1 MFCVHS
7 AGQCSSSQ
15 SVKHRLIVRTR
26 KVALEY
32 TAFTGKRVVE
42 NAKQF
47 LHFNLEVCNFLF
59 TKSLLFNPVDVP

>member
-7 AGQCSSSQ
+7 TSQ
-15 SVKHRLIVRTR
+15 SIKHRLIVRTR

-47 LHFNLEVCNFLF
+47 LQFNLEVCNFF
-59 TKSLLFNPVDVP
+59 IYQITPFYPVDVP